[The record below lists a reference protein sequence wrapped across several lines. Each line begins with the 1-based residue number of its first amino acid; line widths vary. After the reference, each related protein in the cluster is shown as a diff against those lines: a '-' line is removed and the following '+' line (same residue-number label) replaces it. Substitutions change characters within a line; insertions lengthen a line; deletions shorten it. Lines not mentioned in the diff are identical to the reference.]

1 MVSMERRQE
10 GPQTPFEVYCYH
22 CQASFAAGTRR
33 CVHCGQRL
41 GGAPKR
47 PEALLAAEAHE
58 AEIAEPSIGR
68 RVGGISLWVLIA
80 VGAAITRMCGGS

>member
-22 CQASFAAGTRR
+22 CQASFAAGTRS
-33 CVHCGQRL
+33 CVHCGRRM

-47 PEALLAAEAHE
+47 PEALLSAEVAEAT
-58 AEIAEPSIGR
+58 APEPSVGR
-68 RVGGISLWVLIA
+68 RLGGISLWVLIA